1 MKASSLRELLLTH
14 PSKYITKESPV
25 TTLRDNSSASLWST
39 PPFLTPHQI
48 TLQDGMT
55 DQSHLCQPGLFIAR
69 KLPQIAKQQT
79 NIIYYHMGQLSTA
92 SACSHFFLHSLPLP
106 TQSTFISFFFSL
118 EEPLFFIFIL
128 EPLVFRCS
136 KCCNIFSPQI
146 KCEVLTSSKKIKHT
160 RRILLSVP
168 SWHQK
173 ATTLRTAEDA
183 MFVCCGSLWVI
194 VSSSYLFRFL
204 EVWETAKNEPQ
215 KNRSTAQVDSISLT
229 IYHLHFLGCAFFT
242 NCYFWDIKHILQF
255 MSTRFPFRQFKMVKL
270 SNQIFK
276 KNC

>member
-1 MKASSLRELLLTH
+1 MKASLLRKILLTH

-48 TLQDGMT
+48 MLQDGMT

-92 SACSHFFLHSLPLP
+92 SACSHFFLHFLPLP
-106 TQSTFISFFFSL
+106 TQSTFIFFFFSL

-146 KCEVLTSSKKIKHT
+146 KCEVLTSSEKIKHT
-160 RRILLSVP
+160 RRILLIVP

-194 VSSSYLFRFL
+194 VCSSYLFRFL

-215 KNRSTAQVDSISLT
+215 KTKYRTGGFNIPYNLSPPFFGVCIFHKL
-229 IYHLHFLGCAFFT
+229 LFLGHQAHFAVFVNKISFQT
-242 NCYFWDIKHILQF
+242 IQNG
-255 MSTRFPFRQFKMVKL
+255 
-270 SNQIFK
+270 
-276 KNC
+276 